1 MTALSP
7 LSGKTDLV
15 SFSIMINGAPMPD
28 TYQVWQVRVQKQVNR
43 ISNAKI
49 TLYDGNPSSEA
60 FAISSS
66 SSFLPGVTIE
76 ILAGY
81 ESVENTIFKGIVTR
95 QGVKVKSDGK
105 SYLTV
110 TCYDKALAMTLG
122 RKSAY
127 VGKSD
132 SDAFSTIISAA
143 GLTPNVTATTTVQ
156 DEIVRYYATDWD
168 FLVARAEI
176 NGQIVLVDNAVVT
189 VQPPQVD
196 AEPVLLIEYGDAL
209 LEINAEMDASVQLPT
224 VQSSAWDMAN
234 QAVVSGTSSEPAV
247 NSQGNISGQQL
258 SQVLNIGA
266 FNLQLSTTLPSS
278 ELQSWANAQ
287 LLKSRLAKIRGT
299 VSFRGNASPKP
310 GQTIQLEGC
319 GTRFNGNAFMSS
331 VVHTIES
338 GNWITEV
345 GMGLSPNWFVNEM
358 ADIEAPP
365 ASGVIPGVGGLI
377 VGTVKQIDQD
387 PEGQNRVLVVA
398 PLINPAGDG
407 IWARLASNYATNKA
421 GIFFMP
427 EIGDEVVLG
436 FLNEDP
442 SFPIILGSLYSS
454 KNVPPFTPDAANT
467 NKAVVTKGQLKITM
481 DDEKKITVIST
492 PGGQIITL
500 SDDAKSITI
509 EDSNKNTITLS
520 DSGITL
526 NSPKDI
532 NLSANGNVN
541 ISAKGAMTLKAST
554 NMTSSAA
561 NISTSASASL
571 SLSGDASAKLNS
583 SGVLTIKGAMVLI
596 N

>member
-1 MTALSP
+1 MTAVSP

-15 SFSIMINGAPMPD
+15 SFSIMVNGAPMPD
-28 TYQVWQVRVQKQVNR
+28 TYQVWQVRVHKQINR
-43 ISNAKI
+43 ISNARI
-49 TLYDGNPSSEA
+49 TLYDGSPSSEA

-66 SSFLPGVTIE
+66 GTFVPGVTIE

-81 ESVENTIFKGIVTR
+81 EGSENTIFKGIVTR
-95 QGVKVKSDGK
+95 QGIKVKSDGK

-110 TCYDKALAMTLG
+110 TCFDKALAMTLG
-122 RKSAY
+122 RKSGY

-132 SDAFSTIISAA
+132 SDAFSAIISAA
-143 GLTPNVTATTTVQ
+143 GLTPNVTATTAVQ

-168 FLVARAEI
+168 FLVSRAEI
-176 NGQIVLVDNAVVT
+176 NGQIVLVDNAIIT
-189 VQPPQVD
+189 VQVPQVD
-196 AEPVLLIEYGDAL
+196 AAPALLIEYGNAL
-209 LEINAEMDASVQLPT
+209 LEINAEMDASVQLPS
-224 VQSSAWDMAN
+224 VQSSAWDISN
-234 QAVVSGTSSEPAV
+234 QAVVSGTSTEPSV
-247 NSQGNISGQQL
+247 NPQGNLTGQQL
-258 SQVLNIGA
+258 SQVLHIGA
-266 FNLQLSTTLPSS
+266 FDLQLSTALPSS

-299 VSFRGNASPKP
+299 VSFRGNASPNP

-358 ADIEAPP
+358 PDIEAPP

-377 VGTVKQIDQD
+377 IGSVKQIDQD

-407 IWARLASNYATNKA
+407 IWARLASGYATNKS

-436 FLNEDP
+436 FLNDDP

-454 KNVPPFTPDAANT
+454 KNVPPFPPDAANT
-467 NKAVVTKGQLKITM
+467 NKAIVTKGQLKITM
-481 DDEKKITVIST
+481 DDDKKVTVIST

-500 SDDAKSITI
+500 SDDAKTITI
-509 EDSNKNTITLS
+509 EDSNKNTVTLS
-520 DSGITL
+520 SSGITL
-526 NSPKDI
+526 DSAKDMT
-532 NLSANGNVN
+532 LSASGN
-541 ISAKGAMTLKAST
+541 ISITAKGAMTLKAATS
-554 NMTSSAA
+554 MTTSAA
-561 NISTSASASL
+561 SISTSASTSL
-571 SLSGDASAKLNS
+571 ALSGDASAKLTS
-583 SGVLTIKGAMVLI
+583 TGELTIKGTLVMI